1 MSGKTTPLYVV
12 CSTRRRGGKTL
23 VSRLLTEFYVL
34 GDRPV
39 AAFDLCDEGP
49 QLADYLPKFTTIADI
64 NDIRGQMAFFER
76 LIAEDGGAKII
87 DLSHRIFKNFFTT
100 VQKIGF
106 FEEAHRH
113 SIAPLILF
121 VLDMHPKSPEIC
133 ATIRR
138 WFPEASLLPV
148 RNVAKGI
155 AISAPDALPKDRS
168 AQASL
173 DVPFLRSSL
182 RTLIDGQ
189 NFSFSEFWRAKPTN
203 LPDALDYE
211 LLDWVASVFFQFR
224 DIELSLGCED
234 SWTRMAASASRRVRT
249 AHHVQQGDA
258 QPLGSVRCNAEST
271 AVTQDPIGVPEEVS
285 KFGPKKVRRGGRMD
299 QSGHELVSKARKS
312 AAINQDTIG
321 VPKEIRKFAQKKVRR
336 DAPMDQSGHDLITML
351 QKTTFQLKTAED
363 RISAL
368 EIAIKQW
375 QDRAAL
381 AETQLLQNIQDQ
393 IKRRAE

>member
-12 CSTRRRGGKTL
+12 CSPRRRGGKTL

-34 GDRPV
+34 GDQPV

-76 LIAEDGGAKII
+76 LIAEDGGAKVI

-100 VQKIGF
+100 VQEIGF

-121 VLDMHPKSPEIC
+121 VIDMHPKSSEIC

-138 WFPEASLLPV
+138 WLPEASLLPV

-155 AISAPDALPKDRS
+155 AISAPDALPKDR
-168 AQASL
+168 AAPASL
-173 DVPFLRSSL
+173 DVPFLRLSL

-189 NFSFSEFWRAKPTN
+189 NFSFSEFWRAKSTN
-203 LPDALDYE
+203 LPDALDHE
-211 LLDWVASVFFQFR
+211 LLDWVAGVFFQFR

-234 SWTRMAASASRRVRT
+234 SWTRIAAPVSRRART
-249 AHHVQQGDA
+249 AHPVQQGDA
-258 QPLGSVRCNAEST
+258 QPLGSVRGNAES
-271 AVTQDPIGVPEEVS
+271 AAMTQDAINVSEEIR
-285 KFGPKKVRRGGRMD
+285 KFAPKKVRRGGRMD
-299 QSGHELVSKARKS
+299 QSGHELVNKAGKS
-312 AAINQDTIG
+312 AAINHDTIG
-321 VPKEIRKFAQKKVRR
+321 VPEEIRKFAQKKGRR
-336 DAPMDQSGHDLITML
+336 GAPMDQSGNDLITML

-381 AETQLLQNIQDQ
+381 AQTQLLQNIQDQ

>member
-1 MSGKTTPLYVV
+1 M
-12 CSTRRRGGKTL
+12 
-23 VSRLLTEFYVL
+23 
-34 GDRPV
+34 
-39 AAFDLCDEGP
+39 
-49 QLADYLPKFTTIADI
+49 
-64 NDIRGQMAFFER
+64 
-76 LIAEDGGAKII
+76 
-87 DLSHRIFKNFFTT
+87 IF
-100 VQKIGF
+100 
-106 FEEAHRH
+106 
-113 SIAPLILF
+113 AP
-121 VLDMHPKSPEIC
+121 PS
-133 ATIRR
+133 
-138 WFPEASLLPV
+138 S

-155 AISAPDALPKDRS
+155 AISASDAPPQVRP
-168 AQASL
+168 APASL
-173 DVPFLRSSL
+173 DLPFLRLSL

-203 LPDALDYE
+203 LPDALDHE
-211 LLDWVASVFFQFR
+211 LLDWVAGVFFQFR

>member
-1 MSGKTTPLYVV
+1 
-12 CSTRRRGGKTL
+12 
-23 VSRLLTEFYVL
+23 
-34 GDRPV
+34 
-39 AAFDLCDEGP
+39 
-49 QLADYLPKFTTIADI
+49 
-64 NDIRGQMAFFER
+64 
-76 LIAEDGGAKII
+76 
-87 DLSHRIFKNFFTT
+87 
-100 VQKIGF
+100 
-106 FEEAHRH
+106 
-113 SIAPLILF
+113 
-121 VLDMHPKSPEIC
+121 
-133 ATIRR
+133 
-138 WFPEASLLPV
+138 
-148 RNVAKGI
+148 
-155 AISAPDALPKDRS
+155 
-168 AQASL
+168 
-173 DVPFLRSSL
+173 
-182 RTLIDGQ
+182 
-189 NFSFSEFWRAKPTN
+189 

-211 LLDWVASVFFQFR
+211 LLDWVAGVFFQFR

-375 QDRAAL
+375 QDRAGQ
-381 AETQLLQNIQDQ
+381 AETQLLQNIQDR

>member
-1 MSGKTTPLYVV
+1 MTGKTTPLYVV
-12 CSTRRRGGKTL
+12 CSPRRRGGKTL
-23 VSRLLTEFYVL
+23 VSGLLTEFYVL

-64 NDIRGQMAFFER
+64 NNIRGQMAFFER

-113 SIAPLILF
+113 SIAPLILC
-121 VLDMHPKSPEIC
+121 VIDMHPRSLEIC

-155 AISAPDALPKDRS
+155 AISAPNALPKDRS

-173 DVPFLRSSL
+173 DVPFLRLSL

-203 LPDALDYE
+203 LPDALDHE
-211 LLDWVASVFFQFR
+211 LLDWVAGIFFQFR
-224 DIELSLGCED
+224 DIEVFLGCED
-234 SWTRMAASASRRVRT
+234 SWTQIAA
-249 AHHVQQGDA
+249 
-258 QPLGSVRCNAEST
+258 
-271 AVTQDPIGVPEEVS
+271 
-285 KFGPKKVRRGGRMD
+285 
-299 QSGHELVSKARKS
+299 
-312 AAINQDTIG
+312 
-321 VPKEIRKFAQKKVRR
+321 
-336 DAPMDQSGHDLITML
+336 
-351 QKTTFQLKTAED
+351 
-363 RISAL
+363 
-368 EIAIKQW
+368 
-375 QDRAAL
+375 
-381 AETQLLQNIQDQ
+381 
-393 IKRRAE
+393 